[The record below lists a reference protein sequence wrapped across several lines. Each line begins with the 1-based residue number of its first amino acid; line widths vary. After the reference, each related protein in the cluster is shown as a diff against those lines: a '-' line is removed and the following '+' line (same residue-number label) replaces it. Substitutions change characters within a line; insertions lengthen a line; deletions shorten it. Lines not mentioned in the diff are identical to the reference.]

1 MKEWTKRGKQQIE
14 YILHFLRSAEK
25 LCPVCALAK
34 RKKVHCDDGKDCP
47 MKKHCDEY
55 RKIVEDFK
63 KKLLEHSKK
72 LTEEDDF

>member
-14 YILHFLRSAEK
+14 YIFDVLQSAEK

-34 RKKVHCDDGKDCP
+34 RKKVHCD
-47 MKKHCDEY
+47 EY
-55 RKIVEDFK
+55 RKIIEDFK